1 MNNLNDQQLL
11 ELCRDGDDTA
21 FGVLVERHQ
30 ARLYHSLVS
39 MLKSPEDAVDI
50 VQEAFFQAH
59 RKLDTFRGDSAFYT
73 WLYRIAT
80 NRALSFLR
88 KQTQKQKPTS
98 IEGLNETNG
107 FDPAAPDSHGQP
119 LKMVLREEHRQL
131 VRETLDELPDDYRFV
146 LVMKEFGGLRY
157 DEIAEET
164 DTPIGT
170 VRSRIHRGRIELA
183 ERLKRK
189 LEDWSGTE

>member
-11 ELCRDGDDTA
+11 ELCRDGDDAA

-30 ARLYHSLVS
+30 DRLFHSLVS
-39 MLKSPEDAVDI
+39 MLKSREDAVDI

-88 KQTQKQKPTS
+88 KQKQKPTS
-98 IEGLNETNG
+98 IEGLNETSG
-107 FDPAAPDSHGQP
+107 FDPPAPDDHSQP

-131 VRETLDELPDDYRFV
+131 VRETLDELSDDYRVV
-146 LVMKEFGGLRY
+146 LVMKEFEGLRY
-157 DEIAEET
+157 DEIAELTEN
-164 DTPIGT
+164 PIGT

-183 ERLKRK
+183 DRLKRK
-189 LEDWSGTE
+189 LENWSDAE

>member
-11 ELCRDGDDTA
+11 ELCRDGDDAA

-30 ARLYHSLVS
+30 DRLFHSLVS
-39 MLKSPEDAVDI
+39 MLKSREDAVDI

-88 KQTQKQKPTS
+88 KQKLKPTS
-98 IEGLNETNG
+98 MEGLNETSG
-107 FDPAAPDSHGQP
+107 FDPPASDDHSQP

-131 VRETLDELPDDYRFV
+131 VRETLDELTDDYRVV
-146 LVMKEFGGLRY
+146 LVMKEFEGLQY
-157 DEIAEET
+157 DEIAELTEN
-164 DTPIGT
+164 PIGT

-183 ERLKRK
+183 DRLKRK
-189 LEDWSGTE
+189 LENWGDTE

>member
-1 MNNLNDQQLL
+1 VNNLNDQQLL
-11 ELCRDGDDTA
+11 ELCRDGDDAA

-30 ARLYHSLVS
+30 DRLFHSLVS
-39 MLKSPEDAVDI
+39 MLKSHEDAVDI

-88 KQTQKQKPTS
+88 KQKLKPTS
-98 IEGLNETNG
+98 MEGLNETSG
-107 FDPAAPDSHGQP
+107 FDPPASDDHSQP

-131 VRETLDELPDDYRFV
+131 VRETLDELTDDYRVV
-146 LVMKEFGGLRY
+146 LVMKEFEGLRY
-157 DEIAEET
+157 DEIAELTEN
-164 DTPIGT
+164 PIGT

-183 ERLKRK
+183 DRLKRK
-189 LEDWSGTE
+189 LEIRGDAE

>member
-1 MNNLNDQQLL
+1 MAVNNLNDQQLL
-11 ELCRDGDDTA
+11 ELCRDGDDAA

-30 ARLYHSLVS
+30 DRLFHSLVS
-39 MLKSPEDAVDI
+39 MLKSREDAVDI

-88 KQTQKQKPTS
+88 KQKQKPTS
-98 IEGLNETNG
+98 IEGLNETSG
-107 FDPAAPDSHGQP
+107 FDPPAPDDHSQP

-131 VRETLDELPDDYRFV
+131 VRETLDELSDDYRVV
-146 LVMKEFGGLRY
+146 LVMKEFEGLRY
-157 DEIAEET
+157 DEIAELTEN
-164 DTPIGT
+164 PIGT

-183 ERLKRK
+183 DRLKRK
-189 LEDWSGTE
+189 LENWGDTE

>member
-1 MNNLNDQQLL
+1 MNNFNDQQLL
-11 ELCRDGDDTA
+11 ELCRDGDDAA

-30 ARLYHSLVS
+30 DRLFHSLVS
-39 MLKSPEDAVDI
+39 MLKSREDAVDI

-88 KQTQKQKPTS
+88 KQKQKPTS
-98 IEGLNETNG
+98 IEGLNETSG
-107 FDPAAPDSHGQP
+107 FDPPASDDHSQP

-131 VRETLDELPDDYRFV
+131 VRETLAELSDDYRVV
-146 LVMKEFGGLRY
+146 LVMKEFEGLRY
-157 DEIAEET
+157 DEIAELTEN
-164 DTPIGT
+164 PIGT

-183 ERLKRK
+183 DRLKRK
-189 LEDWSGTE
+189 LENWGDTE

>member
-11 ELCRDGDDTA
+11 ELCRDGDDAA

-30 ARLYHSLVS
+30 DRLFHSLVS
-39 MLKSPEDAVDI
+39 MLKSREDAVDI
-50 VQEAFFQAH
+50 VQEAFLQAH

-88 KQTQKQKPTS
+88 KQKQKPTS
-98 IEGLNETNG
+98 IEGLNETSG
-107 FDPAAPDSHGQP
+107 FDPPASDDHSQP

-131 VRETLDELPDDYRFV
+131 VRETLAELSDDYRVV
-146 LVMKEFGGLRY
+146 LVMKEFEGLRY
-157 DEIAEET
+157 DEIAELTEN
-164 DTPIGT
+164 PIGT

-183 ERLKRK
+183 DRLKRK
-189 LEDWSGTE
+189 LENWGDTE

>member
-11 ELCRDGDDTA
+11 ELCRDGDDAA

-30 ARLYHSLVS
+30 DRLFHSLVS
-39 MLKSPEDAVDI
+39 MLKSREDAVDI

-88 KQTQKQKPTS
+88 KQKQKPTS
-98 IEGLNETNG
+98 IEGLNETSG
-107 FDPAAPDSHGQP
+107 FDPPAPDDHSQP

-131 VRETLDELPDDYRFV
+131 VRETLDELSDDYRVV
-146 LVMKEFGGLRY
+146 LVMKEFEGLRY
-157 DEIAEET
+157 DEIAELTEN
-164 DTPIGT
+164 PIGT

-183 ERLKRK
+183 DRLKRK
-189 LEDWSGTE
+189 LEIRGDAE

>member
-1 MNNLNDQQLL
+1 VNNLNDQQLL
-11 ELCRDGDDTA
+11 ELCRDGDDAA

-30 ARLYHSLVS
+30 DRLFHSLVS
-39 MLKSPEDAVDI
+39 MLKSREDAVDI

-88 KQTQKQKPTS
+88 KQKQKPTS
-98 IEGLNETNG
+98 IEGLNETSG
-107 FDPAAPDSHGQP
+107 FDPPAPDDHSQP

-131 VRETLDELPDDYRFV
+131 VRETLDELSDDYRVV
-146 LVMKEFGGLRY
+146 LVMKEFEGLRY
-157 DEIAEET
+157 DEIAELTEN
-164 DTPIGT
+164 PIGT

-183 ERLKRK
+183 DRLKRK
-189 LEDWSGTE
+189 LENWGDTE

>member
-1 MNNLNDQQLL
+1 VNNLNDQQLL
-11 ELCRDGDDTA
+11 ELCRDGDDAA

-39 MLKSPEDAVDI
+39 MLKSHEDAVDI
-50 VQEAFFQAH
+50 VQEALFQAH

-98 IEGLNETNG
+98 IEGLNETSG
-107 FDPAAPDSHGQP
+107 FDPAAPDNHGQP

-131 VRETLDELPDDYRFV
+131 VRETLAELPDDYRVV
-146 LVMKEFGGLRY
+146 LVMKEFEGLRY
-157 DEIAEET
+157 DEIAELTE
-164 DTPIGT
+164 TPIGT

-183 ERLKRK
+183 DRLKRK
-189 LEDWSGTE
+189 LEDWSDTE

>member
-11 ELCRDGDDTA
+11 ELCRDGDDAA

-30 ARLYHSLVS
+30 DRLFHSLVS
-39 MLKSPEDAVDI
+39 MLKSREDAVDI

-80 NRALSFLR
+80 NQALSFLR
-88 KQTQKQKPTS
+88 KQKPKTTS
-98 IEGLNETNG
+98 IEGLNETSG
-107 FDPAAPDSHGQP
+107 FDPAAPDNHGQP

-131 VRETLDELPDDYRFV
+131 VRETLAELPDDYRVV
-146 LVMKEFGGLRY
+146 LVMKEFEGLRY
-157 DEIAEET
+157 DEIAELTEN
-164 DTPIGT
+164 PIGT

-183 ERLKRK
+183 DRLKRK
-189 LEDWSGTE
+189 LENWSDAE

>member
-11 ELCRDGDDTA
+11 ELCRDVDDAA

-39 MLKSPEDAVDI
+39 MLKSHEDAVDI
-50 VQEAFFQAH
+50 VQEALFQAH

-80 NRALSFLR
+80 NQALSFLR
-88 KQTQKQKPTS
+88 KQKLKPTS
-98 IEGLNETNG
+98 MEGLNETSG
-107 FDPAAPDSHGQP
+107 FDPPASDDHSQP

-131 VRETLDELPDDYRFV
+131 VRETLDELTDDYRVV
-146 LVMKEFGGLRY
+146 LVMKEFEGLRY
-157 DEIAEET
+157 DEIAELTEN
-164 DTPIGT
+164 PIGT

-183 ERLKRK
+183 DRLKRK
-189 LEDWSGTE
+189 LEDWSDTE

>member
-11 ELCRDGDDTA
+11 ELCRDGDDAA

-30 ARLYHSLVS
+30 DRLFHSLVS
-39 MLKSPEDAVDI
+39 MLKSREDAVDI

-80 NRALSFLR
+80 NQALSFLR
-88 KQTQKQKPTS
+88 KQKLKPTS
-98 IEGLNETNG
+98 MEGLNETSG
-107 FDPAAPDSHGQP
+107 FDPPASDDHSQP

-131 VRETLDELPDDYRFV
+131 VRETLDELTDDYRVV
-146 LVMKEFGGLRY
+146 LVMKEFEGLQY
-157 DEIAEET
+157 DEIAELTEN
-164 DTPIGT
+164 PIGT

-183 ERLKRK
+183 DRLKRK
-189 LEDWSGTE
+189 LENWGDTE

>member
-11 ELCRDGDDTA
+11 ELCRDGDDAA
-21 FGVLVERHQ
+21 FGVLVERHR
-30 ARLYHSLVS
+30 ARLFHSLVS
-39 MLKSPEDAVDI
+39 MLKSPEDADDI
-50 VQEAFFQAH
+50 IQEAFFQAR

-88 KQTQKQKPTS
+88 KQKQKTTS
-98 IEGLNETNG
+98 IEGLNETSG
-107 FDPAAPDSHGQP
+107 FDPAAPDNHGQP

-131 VRETLDELPDDYRFV
+131 VRETLAELPDDYRVV
-146 LVMKEFGGLRY
+146 LVMKEFEGLRY
-157 DEIAEET
+157 DEIAELTEN
-164 DTPIGT
+164 PIGT

-183 ERLKRK
+183 DRLKRK
-189 LEDWSGTE
+189 LENWSDAE

>member
-11 ELCRDGDDTA
+11 ELCRDGDDAA

-30 ARLYHSLVS
+30 DRLFHSLVS
-39 MLKSPEDAVDI
+39 MLKSREDAVDI

-88 KQTQKQKPTS
+88 KQKQKPTS
-98 IEGLNETNG
+98 IEGLNETSG
-107 FDPAAPDSHGQP
+107 FDPPAPDDHSQP

-131 VRETLDELPDDYRFV
+131 VRETLAELSDDYRVV
-146 LVMKEFGGLRY
+146 LVMKEFEGLRY
-157 DEIAEET
+157 DEIAELTEN
-164 DTPIGT
+164 PIGT

-183 ERLKRK
+183 DRLKRK
-189 LEDWSGTE
+189 LENWGDTE

>member
-11 ELCRDGDDTA
+11 ELCRDGDDAA
-21 FGVLVERHQ
+21 FGVLFERHKE
-30 ARLYHSLVS
+30 RLFHTMVS
-39 MLKSPEDAVDI
+39 MLKSREDAVDI
-50 VQEAFFQAH
+50 VQEAFIQAH

-88 KQTQKQKPTS
+88 KQKQKPIS
-98 IEGLNETNG
+98 IEGINETGG
-107 FDPAAPDSHGQP
+107 FDPPASDDHSQP

-131 VRETLDELPDDYRFV
+131 IRETLDELPDDYRIV
-146 LVMKEFGGLRY
+146 LVMKEFDGLRY
-157 DEIAEET
+157 DEIAELTEI
-164 DTPIGT
+164 PIGT

-183 ERLKRK
+183 DRLKRK
-189 LEDWSGTE
+189 LGNRFEDN

>member
-1 MNNLNDQQLL
+1 VNNLNDQQLL
-11 ELCRDGDDTA
+11 ELCRDGDDAA

-30 ARLYHSLVS
+30 DRLFHSLVS
-39 MLKSPEDAVDI
+39 MLKSREDAVDI

-88 KQTQKQKPTS
+88 KQKQKPTS
-98 IEGLNETNG
+98 IEGLNETSG
-107 FDPAAPDSHGQP
+107 FDPPAPDDHSQP

-131 VRETLDELPDDYRFV
+131 VRETLAELSDDYRVV
-146 LVMKEFGGLRY
+146 LVMKEFEGLRY
-157 DEIAEET
+157 DEIAELTEN
-164 DTPIGT
+164 PIGT

-183 ERLKRK
+183 DRLKRK
-189 LEDWSGTE
+189 LENWGDTE